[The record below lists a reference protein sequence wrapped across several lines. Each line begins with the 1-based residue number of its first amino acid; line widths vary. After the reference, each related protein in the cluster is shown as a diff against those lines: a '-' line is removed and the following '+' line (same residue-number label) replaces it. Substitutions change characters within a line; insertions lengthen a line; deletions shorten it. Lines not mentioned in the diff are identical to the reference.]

1 MLNFFRPG
9 AKGLD
14 RSGPRLTEPGPGV
27 NPNGFKARGVPL
39 KTGHRGVGHS
49 QWNVFEFYSGA
60 TQANFKAPRLSNFRQ
75 GFEKKNITL
84 TTEPKPFEQRL
95 VKDENHGEVWIG
107 NKGRVATTQR
117 FSGKPDRF
125 GYTFIPDARGTKKIN
140 GLRRR
145 DTFEVR

>member
-39 KTGHRGVGHS
+39 KAGHRGVGHS

-75 GFEKKNITL
+75 EALHTNGA
-84 TTEPKPFEQRL
+84 L
-95 VKDENHGEVWIG
+95 VKQF
-107 NKGRVATTQR
+107 VALIEMHL
-117 FSGKPDRF
+117 SG
-125 GYTFIPDARGTKKIN
+125 A
-140 GLRRR
+140 L
-145 DTFEVR
+145 